1 MRTNDVILF
10 GLGLV
15 AGYFFKSN
23 WDKKNT
29 LIQDSMA
36 GVNCSDSETNF
47 VFSQKYK
54 DCESRV
60 NQQLASTQFK
70 VTANF
75 DINAYK
81 KNAIENCMKGGAF

>member
-10 GLGLV
+10 GLGLI

-23 WDKKNT
+23 LDKRNA
-29 LIQDSMA
+29 LSSENS
-36 GVNCSDSETNF
+36 GVNSLPADTNY

-54 DCESRV
+54 DCEAKVSEM
-60 NQQLASTQFK
+60 LASTAFK

-75 DINAYK
+75 DMNAYK
-81 KNAIENCMKGGAF
+81 KNAIDRCMKGGAF